1 MRKSKEENNKEK
13 NNKEKNGKSSLKKF
27 IFSIVIIFIIIT
39 AIYTALSAYKW
50 QLLANAIISNTPSI
64 VYDSE
69 GNIIA
74 EIGKERKQFNVSIN
88 EIPSNLKN
96 AYVGIEDQRFYN
108 HFGIDIKRTS
118 AAIFNYVFKGK
129 TSFGGSTITQQLAKN
144 ITNDNST
151 SVYRKVNEWFRAVS
165 LEAFLSKDEILEA
178 YLNIIYVGPNIYGVK
193 NAAKYY
199 FDKDLSDLSLAEC
212 SFLAGLNHSPNSY
225 NPFLEEKDNSEKIEK
240 RTKIVLNKMLEL
252 NSISQDEFN
261 LAINE
266 VENGLAFKKGSITS
280 NRKWYI

>member
-39 AIYTALSAYKW
+39 AIYTGLSAYKW

-64 VYDSE
+64 VY
-69 GNIIA
+69 
-74 EIGKERKQFNVSIN
+74 
-88 EIPSNLKN
+88 
-96 AYVGIEDQRFYN
+96 DQRFYN

-240 RTKIVLNKMLEL
+240 RTK
-252 NSISQDEFN
+252 FY
-261 LAINE
+261 
-266 VENGLAFKKGSITS
+266 FT
-280 NRKWYI
+280 R